1 MVDLKSGVRMHHVH
15 HTLKHDLTKTVLLW
29 SGMFFVLLGILFL
42 LTFHSLEGFV
52 LDLMADHRLSYQ
64 SKEFAKHLD
73 QKDER
78 SIREESNAL
87 IQNQMI
93 TAILMVDASGELM
106 HVALSNNQPPQLQIK
121 NPINIDNI
129 DAQVAAHSNLHLYKR
144 KIPNH
149 NTTLV
154 LVLDDRTVEIA
165 IFSVTVWSFLL
176 MLLLVL
182 LSIKALHVTLR
193 RQLVEPV
200 EQLRVAVEDD
210 RMDADAIHAL
220 EEELPEEAAEILEV
234 FDHLKHSSDDMKSHL
249 IDMMAALPA
258 CFWWSYDGK
267 TYGGMSEKSTDI
279 LNKSPHEITGSKL
292 WAWTETSALLSSNNR
307 QLQKTTQQ
315 HGERLD
321 FAYEVDNDQGKRWF
335 GESVIV
341 CYDKQGNLDTVFGM
355 INDISSRKNRQQEQ
369 AEQLE
374 SLRRMETTA
383 TLVGGVAHEFNN
395 ALAGMNGNVF
405 LIKQST
411 DDAQTLNRVKRI
423 EQLIERSAGMIDSM
437 LSFAKKSTL
446 RPDLVDMVDFLKEFQ
461 VIALP
466 SLPNHAQFNL
476 NIDEG
481 LNGEGAE
488 PAFIRADRK
497 KLQEMLMQ
505 LLQNADFAVQGA
517 DLPRISITLDGLKA
531 DEDFL
536 RKHPQIASSHLIHLQ
551 VQDNGCG
558 IPEDILGR
566 IFDPFFTTREV
577 GQGTGLGLSMA
588 YGYVHQIGGSINV
601 ESVESKGTT
610 FHIYLPRYS
619 QQRIAKHHDTL
630 LRGHGEKILVVDDD
644 QVFRESTCEV
654 LSRMGYQAI
663 EAWDGKE
670 AVDQFE
676 QHQDEIRLIFMD
688 ILMPGL
694 TGIQASRRIRK
705 ITPDIPIIFLT
716 AYDRTQPLEPEVY
729 EDNAELINKPFRIS
743 VLSQA
748 IQKALHPGGDNT

>member
-1 MVDLKSGVRMHHVH
+1 MHQVH

-29 SGMFFVLLGILFL
+29 SGMFFALLGVLFL

-64 SKEFAKHLD
+64 SKEFAKHMD

-87 IQNQMI
+87 IQNRMI

-106 HVALSNNQPPQLQIK
+106 HVALSNNQSPQLQVEA
-121 NPINIDNI
+121 PLNIDNI
-129 DAQVAAHSNLHLYKR
+129 DAQVASYSNLHVYKR
-144 KIPNH
+144 KIPDH
-149 NTTLV
+149 NATLV
-154 LVLDDRTVEIA
+154 LVLDDRPVEIA
-165 IFSVTVWSFLL
+165 IFSATVWGALL
-176 MLLLVL
+176 MLALVL

-193 RQLVEPV
+193 RRLVEPV
-200 EQLRVAVEDD
+200 EQLRVAVDD
-210 RMDADAIHAL
+210 DSLDEAAIHAL
-220 EEELPEEAAEILEV
+220 EEELPEEAAEILDV
-234 FDHLKHSSDDMKSHL
+234 FDHLKHANDDMKSHL

-267 TYGGMSEKSTDI
+267 TYDGISEKCTEI
-279 LNKSPHEITGSKL
+279 LNKSPDEMAGSNL

-307 QLQKTTQQ
+307 QLQKTIQQ
-315 HGERLD
+315 HDERLD
-321 FAYEVDNDQGKRWF
+321 LAYEVDNGEGKRWF

-341 CYDKQGNLDTVFGM
+341 CYDKEGNLDTVFGL
-355 INDISSRKNRQQEQ
+355 INDISSRKNRQHEQ

-383 TLVGGVAHEFNN
+383 TLVGGIAHEFNN

-423 EQLIERSAGMIDSM
+423 EQLIERSASMIDSM

-446 RPDLVDMVDFLKEFQ
+446 RSDLIDMVDFLKKFQ

-466 SLPNHAQFNL
+466 VLPNHAQFNV
-476 NIDEG
+476 NIDES
-481 LNGEGAE
+481 LSGEAAE
-488 PAFIRADRK
+488 PAVIRADRK
-497 KLQEMLMQ
+497 KLQEVLMQ
-505 LLQNADFAVQGA
+505 LLQNADFSVQ
-517 DLPRISITLDGLKA
+517 DIQLPRIAITLNGFKA

-536 RKHPQIASSHLIHLQ
+536 RKHPHIASSHLIHLQ

-601 ESVESKGTT
+601 ESVEGEGTT
-610 FHIYLPRYS
+610 FHIYLPRSS
-619 QQRIAKHHDTL
+619 QQRVAKHQGKL
-630 LRGHGEKILVVDDD
+630 LRGHGETILVVDDD

-654 LSRMGYQAI
+654 LSRMGYQTI

-670 AVDQFE
+670 SIKQFE

-705 ITPDIPIIFLT
+705 ISPDIPIIFLT
-716 AYDRTQPLEPEVY
+716 AYDRTQPLEAEVY
-729 EDNAELINKPFRIS
+729 EANAELINKPFRIS

-748 IQKALHPGGDNT
+748 IQKALHPHRDQDDC